1 MNSVELKKKW
11 AKDANKHLKGR
22 RIVNVRWM
30 TQAEVDD
37 MGWYEAAPVLELD
50 NGIALYCSQDDEGN
64 NAGAL
69 FTTIEDFSTLPV
81 I

>member
-1 MNSVELKKKW
+1 MNTVELKKKW
-11 AKDANKHLKGR
+11 AKDAKKHLKGR

-30 TQAEVDD
+30 TQGEVDD
-37 MGWYEAAPVLELD
+37 LGWYAAAPVLELD

-64 NAGAL
+64 GAGAL